1 MAKYNLTRLAVK
13 AVYPTN
19 DVIVDDKECP
29 SIHVYI
35 PKFKNSDVFSLGSSD
50 THPAFIVNG
59 KEIDGFWFSKYQNV
73 ENGGRAYSL
82 PCEDPRASVNFDTSR
97 GFCEAKGTGWHIT
110 TNAEW
115 AAVALWCKKNG
126 FLPYGNNNNGK
137 DARETQYLAIPT
149 YKDSS
154 NGKTCRVAT
163 GTGPVTWSHN
173 KQPDGIW
180 DLNGNVSEWVGGLR
194 FVYGEVQIL
203 ENNNAAD
210 KNNSQAA
217 NSACW
222 KAIDAT
228 TGNLIT
234 PNGNGTTENSVK
246 CDYISG
252 KWTYTKDG
260 LTSKEDSAR
269 YCPFASVVCDGT
281 IGDKAKELLIALCL
295 CPDGSEASTYENDYF
310 YLNNGVA
317 ERFGVRGGYWGNESY
332 AGVFYLAANYPRS
345 YADTFL
351 GFRSAFIEG
360 LETDN

>member
-73 ENGGRAYSL
+73 ENEGRAYSL
-82 PCEDPRASVNFDTSR
+82 PCEDPRTSINFDTAR
-97 GFCEAKGTGWHIT
+97 GFCEAKGAGWHVT

-137 DARETQYLAIPT
+137 DTRETQYVAIPT
-149 YKDSS
+149 YKDS

-180 DLNGNVSEWVGGLR
+180 DLNGNVWEWVGGLR

-210 KNNSQAA
+210 KNNSQAV

-234 PNGNGTTENSVK
+234 PDGNGTTTNSVK
-246 CDYISG
+246 CDFVSSKYT
-252 KWTYTKDG
+252 WTANA
-260 LTSKEDSAR
+260 LTDKSDNPRGCS
-269 YCPFASVVCDGT
+269 FASVSCDST

-295 CPDGSEASTYENDYF
+295 CPDGSEASTYEGDCF

-317 ERFGVRGGYWGNESY
+317 ERFVYRGGYWNNGTN
-332 AGVFYLAANYPRS
+332 AGVFNLDASNPRS
-345 YADTFL
+345 NAYNNI

-360 LETDN
+360 LGTDN